1 MPAKNWSYLFF
12 SLRMS
17 SSSLSSSSSCL
28 ITVRPIQYAPMPKSR
43 PSSGDSALRS
53 IPSVE
58 RILSSE
64 AFAGVV
70 RDFGRDATKDAVV
83 AYFETLRRER
93 RSFDAEVAGDEVLNA
108 LTAAT
113 ASTLRR
119 VINGTGIIIHTNLGR
134 SPIDAEVW
142 SRAAAI
148 TTGYSNL
155 EYDLEDGSRGRRDE
169 HLTQL
174 CRTLFGCEAAILT
187 NNNAAGTLLLLAAV
201 AGNREVIVSR
211 GELVEIGGSF
221 RVPDVIQQGGA
232 RLREVGTTNR
242 TRAADYDTA
251 ITDASAAILRVHRS
265 NFEIVGFT
273 ESPSIEELVA
283 IGKKRGIP
291 LLYDEGSGRVVD
303 LAPYGF
309 TSAPTLRELIALGVD
324 AVTCSTDK
332 LIGATQGGLILGSEA
347 VIDRCR
353 KHPLMRALRAGK
365 ESYAIIAETLRAFA
379 TSRHET
385 EIPIYRMLATPMNVL
400 RQRAEEMIA
409 GTSCRL
415 IESAC
420 ALGGGTTPTETI
432 PSMAIEVPGDAS
444 QLALRFLQHDPP
456 IAGRIVDD
464 RLTIEVRTLSE
475 DDRREVTLT
484 LEEDDNGIEEK

>member
-1 MPAKNWSYLFF
+1 VERL
-12 SLRMS
+12 L
-17 SSSLSSSSSCL
+17 
-28 ITVRPIQYAPMPKSR
+28 
-43 PSSGDSALRS
+43 SGDTFARS
-53 IPSVE
+53 IRE
-58 RILSSE
+58 
-64 AFAGVV
+64 
-70 RDFGRDATKDAVV
+70 FGRDAVKDAVV
-83 AYFETLRRER
+83 AYLDTLRNER
-93 RSFDAEVAGDEVLNA
+93 RRFDADVAGDEVLNA

-119 VINGTGIIIHTNLGR
+119 VINGSGIIIHTNLGR
-134 SPIDAEVW
+134 SPIDAELW

-155 EYDLEDGSRGRRDE
+155 EYDLDDGSRGRRDE

-201 AGNREVIVSR
+201 AGGREVIVSR

-242 TRAADYDTA
+242 TRAADYESA
-251 ITDASAAILRVHRS
+251 ISDSSAAMLRVHRS

-283 IGKKRGIP
+283 ISKTRGIP
-291 LLYDEGSGRVVD
+291 LLYDEGSGRVID

-309 TSAPTLRELIALGVD
+309 SAAPTIRQLIALGVD
-324 AVTCSTDK
+324 AITCSTDK
-332 LIGATQGGLILGSEA
+332 LIGATQGGLILGSEE
-347 VIDRCR
+347 IINRCR

-365 ESYAIIAETLRAFA
+365 ESYAIVAETLRAFA
-379 TSRHET
+379 TGRHEI
-385 EIPIYRMLATPMNVL
+385 EIPIYRMLATPLVEL
-400 RQRAEEMIA
+400 REHAAEMIA
-409 GTSCRL
+409 GTSCRV

-432 PSMAIEVPGDAS
+432 PSIAIEVPGNAS
-444 QLALRFLQHDPP
+444 ELATRFLQNDPP
-456 IAGRIVDD
+456 IVGRIVND
-464 RLTIEVRTLSE
+464 RFTIEMRTLME
-475 DDRREVTLT
+475 ADRQSVARAMSTYHL
-484 LEEDDNGIEEK
+484 

>member
-1 MPAKNWSYLFF
+1 M
-12 SLRMS
+12 
-17 SSSLSSSSSCL
+17 
-28 ITVRPIQYAPMPKSR
+28 
-43 PSSGDSALRS
+43 
-53 IPSVE
+53 E
-58 RILSSE
+58 RILSSD

-70 RDFGRDATKDAVV
+70 SNFGRDAVKDAVV
-83 AYFETLRRER
+83 GYLDTVRAER
-93 RSFDAEVAGDEVLNA
+93 GHFDENVAADEVLNA
-108 LTAAT
+108 LTAST

-155 EYDLEDGSRGRRDE
+155 EYDLDDGSRGRRDE
-169 HLTQL
+169 HLTAI

-201 AGNREVIVSR
+201 AGGREVIVSR

-232 RLREVGTTNR
+232 RLHEVGTTNR
-242 TRAADYDTA
+242 TRAADYDAA
-251 ITDASAAILRVHRS
+251 ITDASAAMLRVHRS

-273 ESPSIEELVA
+273 ESPSIEELVV
-283 IGKKRGIP
+283 ISKKRGIP

-303 LAPYGF
+303 LVPYGF
-309 TSAPTLRELIALGVD
+309 TSAPTIRELIALGVD

-332 LIGATQGGLILGSEA
+332 LIGATQGGLILGSEE
-347 VIDRCR
+347 IINRCR

-379 TSRHET
+379 TGRHES
-385 EIPIYRMLATPMNVL
+385 EVPIYRMLATPLDEL
-400 RQRAEEMIA
+400 RTRAAEMVS
-409 GTSCRL
+409 GTSCRV
-415 IESAC
+415 IDSAC

-432 PSMAIEVPGDAS
+432 PSIAIEVPGNAS
-444 QLALRFLQHDPP
+444 EFASRFLQNDPP

-464 RLTIEVRTLSE
+464 RFTIEVRALS
-475 DDRREVTLT
+475 DGDRQAVARMIATYNL
-484 LEEDDNGIEEK
+484 

>member
-1 MPAKNWSYLFF
+1 
-12 SLRMS
+12 
-17 SSSLSSSSSCL
+17 
-28 ITVRPIQYAPMPKSR
+28 
-43 PSSGDSALRS
+43 
-53 IPSVE
+53 VE
-58 RILSSE
+58 RILSDDT
-64 AFAGVV
+64 FALSI
-70 RDFGRDATKDAVV
+70 REFGRDAVKDAVV
-83 AYFETLRRER
+83 AYLETLRGER
-93 RSFDAEVAGDEVLNA
+93 RRFDAEVAGDEVLNA

-134 SPIDAEVW
+134 SPIDAEIW

-155 EYDLEDGSRGRRDE
+155 EYDLENGSRGRRDE

-201 AGNREVIVSR
+201 AGGRDVIVSR

-242 TRAADYDTA
+242 TRAADYDSAIGRETA
-251 ITDASAAILRVHRS
+251 AMLRVHRS

-283 IGKKRGIP
+283 ISRKRAIP

-309 TSAPTLRELIALGVD
+309 TSAPTIRALIALGVD
-324 AVTCSTDK
+324 AITCSTDK
-332 LIGATQGGLILGSEA
+332 LIGATQGGLILGTDE
-347 VIDRCR
+347 IINRCR

-379 TSRHET
+379 TGRHEI
-385 EIPIYRMLATPMNVL
+385 EIPIYRMLAAPLDDL
-400 RQRAEEMIA
+400 RQRANEMIA
-409 GTSCRL
+409 GTSCRI

-420 ALGGGTTPTETI
+420 ALGGGTTPTESI
-432 PSMAIEVPGDAS
+432 PSIAIEVPGNAS
-444 QLALRFLQHDPP
+444 ELASRFLRHDPP
-456 IAGRIVDD
+456 IVGRIVDD
-464 RLTIEVRTLSE
+464 RFTIEVRTLSE
-475 DDRREVTLT
+475 DDQRIVANTIR
-484 LEEDDNGIEEK
+484 